1 MLNWYIL
8 QRTRWFN
15 QMHYL
20 NDQTFAQSMTQTM
33 KTWLCFQITCF
44 SISLTWTYNKKLQW
58 WMILMAVQPKH
69 WNSFWKQ
76 HPHQWQKDW
85 RIGKLGTH
93 VEQGRA
99 LGAHHVFSAIFCT
112 SGQQSFRKV
121 SVPDNISRY
130 LILQC
135 CIDRTA
141 DMRQIRTNEAQCK
154 GSSA

>member
-15 QMHYL
+15 PMHYL

-85 RIGKLGTH
+85 RIGESKQQIDKTIFSSKERTITKKYGPMTRNSEKLSWSWNSRTP
-93 VEQGRA
+93 
-99 LGAHHVFSAIFCT
+99 
-112 SGQQSFRKV
+112 GQNWDIQCSTTTLLVARTQ
-121 SVPDNISRY
+121 NICKE
-130 LILQC
+130 L
-135 CIDRTA
+135 CIR
-141 DMRQIRTNEAQCK
+141 M
-154 GSSA
+154 